1 MERSGSFERI
11 GVEISDDVA
20 GVFDE
25 MVATRR
31 DLHAHPELAH
41 EERRTQRVIL
51 ERLESLGIPASP
63 LAGTGVSALIEGREP
78 GPVLLLRADMDA
90 LPIVEAADP
99 PYRSLHDGAM
109 HACGHDAHVAIL
121 LGAAR
126 VLASRGLERGA
137 VKLIFQPAEEGGGGA
152 AKMIRAGALS
162 DPVPD
167 GALALHVWSPLASG
181 EIAIIDGPMMASV
194 DGFELTVRGEGTHA
208 ATPELGVDPIAI
220 AAQIVTSSQALIS
233 RRTAAFDPAVLSFT
247 AVHGGEAF
255 NVIPPEVRLRGTIR
269 AFDPDVRERLRLG
282 LELTARSAAETGGA
296 TVRIVYREDLPPLI
310 NDAGVAAELRE
321 IAVDILKES
330 PPADPRPVMV
340 GEDFGLVLEEIPGA
354 MALLGCGDPEAD
366 EVFPHHH
373 PRFDIDERAL
383 AVGAE
388 LLVRAA
394 GRIPSENG

>member
-1 MERSGSFERI
+1 MERSGFFEQV

-51 ERLESLGIPASP
+51 ERLEELGIPASP
-63 LAGTGVSALIEGREP
+63 LAGTGVTALIEGRKP

-90 LPIVEAADP
+90 LPIAEAADS
-99 PYRSLHDGAM
+99 PYRSLHEGAM
-109 HACGHDAHVAIL
+109 HACGHDAHVAML

-152 AKMIRAGALS
+152 AEMIRAGVLA

-167 GALALHVWSPLASG
+167 AALALHVWTPLATG
-181 EIAIIDGPMMASV
+181 EIAIADGPMMASV
-194 DGFELTVRGEGTHA
+194 DGFELIVRGQGTHA

-247 AVHGGEAF
+247 AVYGGEAF

-269 AFDPDVRERLRLG
+269 AFDPDVRERLRRG
-282 LELTARSAAETGGA
+282 LELTARLAAEAHGGA
-296 TVRIVYREDLPPLI
+296 AEVGYREDLPPLI
-310 NDAGVAAELRE
+310 NDAGVAAALRGIAAE
-321 IAVDILKES
+321 ISGES

-340 GEDFGLVLEEIPGA
+340 GEDFALVLEEISGA
-354 MALLGCGDPEAD
+354 LALVGCGDPAAD
-366 EVFPHHH
+366 EIFPHHH

-383 AVGAE
+383 AIGAE

-394 GRIPSENG
+394 GRIPTESG